1 MLVNDNILYLAG
13 YILGIVLIHLWLGW
27 VMAVIILAASSGW
40 FWRFK
45 TGLWTALIGFL
56 LTGLE
61 ILRMYW
67 IAPDAISRMT
77 DLSAEVMPGYPEHT
91 LVVVSLLL
99 PVIFYYLAGVFSCH
113 IFEIIRKIRY

>member
-27 VMAVIILAASSGW
+27 VAAVMIIAVSSGW

-45 TGLWTALIGFL
+45 TGLWTALIGFI

-67 IAPDAISRMT
+67 VATDSISKMNELSTEVLAQYPD
-77 DLSAEVMPGYPEHT
+77 HT
-91 LVVVSLLL
+91 LLVVSLLL

-113 IFEIIRKIRY
+113 VYEIIRKIWF